1 VWQGSVLQHKMH
13 GIAALGL
20 ASDIRLST
28 ADSHTLIEWVAE
40 DVAGAVPV
48 AVTVAETSIAGQT
61 DFVKAA
67 AGLGVKRA
75 ILQPPQSRVYRN
87 PN

>member
-1 VWQGSVLQHKMH
+1 MLQHKMH

-20 ASDIRLST
+20 ASEVNRLST

-40 DVAGAVPV
+40 DVARAVPV

-67 AGLGVKRA
+67 AGLGAKWA